1 MKTIEIDDEV
11 YSALL
16 KNVQDFGDTPNS
28 ILRRMVGLQGTPKG
42 GSAPRPGLPIESL
55 LNSAEFR
62 FSKGA
67 VGRFLTILS
76 WLYKQHSNRFSIVEG
91 IRGRGRLYFSKS
103 EKELEEAGRNVNAKQ
118 IPESP
123 YWVITTTPTIL
134 KQEMLEAVMHGLGCD
149 KESTKLALDS
159 LEF

>member
-11 YSALL
+11 YLGLL
-16 KNVQDFGDTPNS
+16 KHVQDFGDTPNS
-28 ILRRMVGLQGTPKG
+28 ILRRMLALQGTTKEA
-42 GSAPRPGLPIESL
+42 SVPRPILPIESL

-62 FSKGA
+62 FAKGA

-76 WLYKQHSNRFSIVEG
+76 WLYKQHTGRFPLVEG

-103 EKELEEAGRNVNAKQ
+103 EKELQAAGRNVNAKQ
-118 IPESP
+118 IPGSP

-134 KQEMLEAVMHGLGCD
+134 KQEMLDGVMNGLGCD
-149 KESTKLALDS
+149 KESIKLAKES